1 MTTKHTPGKLCVIG
15 GALETEDGL
24 TRIALM
30 DRNEERTRPT
40 ERDANA
46 ARLALCWNMH
56 DQLDGFVQDGALQ
69 FGQLSGPA
77 LEIYARTWATL
88 ARAVLAKLESTT
100 TPTI

>member
-1 MTTKHTPGKLCVIG
+1 MIG

-56 DQLDGFVQDGALQ
+56 DELAEALRACSEYFADIDFMQPGKNHGAV
-69 FGQLSGPA
+69 GQA
-77 LEIYARTWATL
+77 VRDQ
-88 ARAVLAKLESTT
+88 ARAVLAKLERSGE
-100 TPTI
+100 